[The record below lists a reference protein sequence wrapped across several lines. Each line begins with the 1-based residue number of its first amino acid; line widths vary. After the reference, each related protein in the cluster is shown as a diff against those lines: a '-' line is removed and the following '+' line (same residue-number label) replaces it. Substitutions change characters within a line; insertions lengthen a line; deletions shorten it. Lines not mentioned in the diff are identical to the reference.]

1 MTFSELHSQSYFSF
15 LGASSSPVD
24 LAIRAKEKGLSA
36 IALTDESGLY
46 GVIPFYK
53 KCIELGVKPIIGSVL
68 LLENNDRI
76 LLICKN
82 QEGYEILCSIISESR
97 RNQEKGVSN
106 TSYRMLEK
114 LDNNFIVLLGF
125 KSSLLYELLI
135 TNSLDKAN
143 EILSNYLKYLD
154 KKYIYFELNHHKEKD
169 DRKYCDLIYEYAVSN
184 EIECAASNGVHY
196 AKKVDAKLQ
205 DVLLCIKN
213 KISLRESHSLRFANH
228 ERYIKSLDEMKPL
241 FKAYPKVLD
250 NTNKIADICKL
261 NLDFSKYRFPDFPV
275 PKSYDVNSYLRRLCD
290 EAIPNK
296 YHKAFENNEIAKKEV
311 NRRLEIEL
319 KVIQNKSLS
328 GYFLLVWDI
337 VQYSLKN
344 SIPAQGRGSAANS
357 LVAYLLDITPVCPI
371 KHNLFFGRFLN
382 ESSNAIPDIDI
393 DFASYP
399 NGNELDREDII
410 QYVYKKY
417 GYDHVAMVCTFVTFR
432 ARSAIREVGKVME
445 FPETILSKMA
455 KTCGTY
461 NSKVSFEDFSK
472 LDEFSKLLKSN
483 IWLVFQQM
491 VHAIMNIPRHP
502 SIHVGGM
509 LISSIPIHR
518 VVPLEPARMNNR
530 VVCQWDKDMVE
541 EAGLIKVDILG
552 LRMLSVLR
560 DVKNQIKK
568 TTQQTIDY
576 RNIEEDDASVYEMMG
591 KADTVGLFQVESRA
605 QMQSLPR
612 TKPRDFHELAIQVA
626 IIRPGPLQGG
636 MVNPYIR
643 RRQKEEAVE
652 YDHPSLEPI
661 LKDTLGVILF
671 QEQILQVA
679 IEIADFSEGEA
690 DTLRRNMSKKRS
702 KELMSELKSIFFE
715 RALKNGLSFESIE
728 SIYKALEGF
737 ALYGFCK
744 SHALAFAKITYVS
757 AWYKK
762 YYPAQF
768 LASIL
773 NHHPMGFYS
782 NEVIIQDAKHH
793 GITIIPPNVNQ
804 SEVFCFG
811 SGKNIYIGLNLIKGL
826 SISSCEK
833 IVSIRSEKLFDSLYD
848 FMDRVDID
856 QKTIEHMVLAGS
868 FDVFSQARRELL
880 WNLWAYKKR
889 SLQKSW
895 IQIKE
900 KDPDLPIENDWSKLQ
915 NEFSSIGFSV
925 STHPVKL
932 MRDDLL
938 KSGVVPS
945 TRLKTVRNGHIL
957 KVAGMSVCRQRPPTA
972 KGFAFLTLEDE
983 FGMMNIILPP
993 LIYEQYR
1000 IIFRRSSFIIAE
1012 GRRSSKDGVI
1022 NIKANRLLDLE
1033 TGQ

>member
-1 MTFSELHSQSYFSF
+1 MSFSELHSQSYFSF
-15 LGASSSPVD
+15 LCASSSPED
-24 LAIRAKEKGLSA
+24 LVIMAKEKGLSA

-53 KCIELGVKPIIGSVL
+53 KCIELEIKPIIGSIL
-68 LLENNDRI
+68 LLENNDKI
-76 LLICKN
+76 LVICKN
-82 QEGYEILCSIISESR
+82 QSAYESLCSIISASR
-97 RNQEKGVSN
+97 KSQEKGISK
-106 TSYRMLEK
+106 TTYEMLLE
-114 LDNNFIVLLGF
+114 LNDNFFVLIGF
-125 KSSLLYELLI
+125 KSTVLHDLLVKNKVDQADQLV
-135 TNSLDKAN
+135 S
-143 EILSNYLKYLD
+143 SYLKHID
-154 KKYIYFELNHHKEKD
+154 KQDLYFELNHHKEKE
-169 DRKYCDLIYEYAVSN
+169 DRKHCDLIYEYASSRQ
-184 EIECAASNGVHY
+184 IECIASNGVHY
-196 AKKVDAKLQ
+196 AKREDAKLQ

-213 KISLRESHSLRFANH
+213 KVNLRESHSLRFANH
-228 ERYIKSLDEMKPL
+228 ERFIKSFEEMNDL
-241 FKAYPKVLD
+241 FKKYPRVLN
-250 NTNKIADICKL
+250 NTQKISESCSL

-275 PKSYDVNSYLRRLCD
+275 PPSYKVDSYLQKLCY
-290 EAIPNK
+290 EAIPRK
-296 YHKAFENNEIAKKEV
+296 YRVSFENNTIDRGEV
-311 NRRLEIEL
+311 NKRLEVEL
-319 KVIQNKSLS
+319 KVIKNKSLC

-337 VQYSLKN
+337 VQYSLGKN
-344 SIPAQGRGSAANS
+344 IPAQGRGSAANS

-382 ESSNAIPDIDI
+382 ESSDAIPDIDI

-432 ARSAIREVGKVME
+432 ARSAIKEVGKVLE
-445 FPETILSKMA
+445 FPDHVLSKMA

-461 NSKVSFEDFSK
+461 NSKVSFDDFSK
-472 LDEFSKLLKSN
+472 LEEFSKLLQSKTW
-483 IWLVFQQM
+483 IVFQNM

-568 TTQQTIDY
+568 STNRVIDY
-576 RNIEEDDASVYEMMG
+576 RDIEEDDPRVYDIMG

-612 TKPRDFHELAIQVA
+612 TKPRNFHELAIQVA

-643 RRQKEEAVE
+643 RRQKEEVVE

-690 DTLRRNMSKKRS
+690 DVLRRNMSKKRS
-702 KELMSELKSIFFE
+702 KELMAQLKSVFFE
-715 RALKNGLSFESIE
+715 RALKNGLSFDAID

-762 YYPAQF
+762 YYPAEF

-793 GITIIPPNVNQ
+793 GIEIIPPSVNK
-804 SEVFCFG
+804 SEIYCFG
-811 SGKNIYIGLNLIKGL
+811 AANKIFIGLNLIKGL
-826 SISSCEK
+826 SISACEK
-833 IVSIRSEKLFDSLYD
+833 IYSIRSEKIFEGLYD
-848 FMDRVDID
+848 FIDRTDMDH
-856 QKTIEHMVLAGS
+856 KKIEYMILAGA
-868 FDVFSQARRELL
+868 FDCFKQARRELL
-880 WNLWAYKKR
+880 WSLWAYKKR

-895 IQIKE
+895 IQVKE
-900 KDPDLPIENDWSKLQ
+900 KEPDLPSESDWSKLQ
-915 NEFSSIGFSV
+915 NEFSSIGFSA
-925 STHPVKL
+925 STHPLKLVRDSLVKT
-932 MRDDLL
+932 
-938 KSGVVPS
+938 GVVPS

-1000 IIFRRSSFIIAE
+1000 IIFRRSNFIIAE
-1012 GRRSSKDGVI
+1012 GRRVSKDGVI

-1033 TGQ
+1033 IGQ